1 MENESDKKEFV
12 RETVIINN
20 VQQIPLWSP
29 GVAGLLSF
37 LIPGVGQMYKG
48 KVGAGIMWLIFTTL
62 AYFLLI
68 LPGIVLHIICIVTA
82 TQGNPYEKG

>member
-1 MENESDKKEFV
+1 MENEDERKESV
-12 RETVIINN
+12 REMIVINN

-29 GVAGLLSF
+29 GVAALLSF

-48 KVGAGIMWLIFTTL
+48 KVGAGIMWLIFTSI
-62 AYFLLI
+62 AYCLLI

-82 TQGNPYEKG
+82 AQGNPYQKG